1 MPVRAFLCALVI
13 ALGAPLTTA
22 AAEPPIDVPVIL
34 PLTGGNAFAGSGQ
47 RAADGAGALAGAS
60 EPRRRDTRPLM
71 ISFNRLRF
79 GGV

>member
-1 MPVRAFLCALVI
+1 LCALVI

-47 RAADGAGALAGAS
+47 RTAPALLQ
-60 EPRRRDTRPLM
+60 ELV
-71 ISFNRLRF
+71 NR
-79 GGV
+79 GGGIHGR